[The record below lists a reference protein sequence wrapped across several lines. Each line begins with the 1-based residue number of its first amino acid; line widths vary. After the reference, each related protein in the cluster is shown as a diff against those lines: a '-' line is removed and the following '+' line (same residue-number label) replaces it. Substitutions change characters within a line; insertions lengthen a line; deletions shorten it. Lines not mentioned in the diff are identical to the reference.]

1 MIFPKL
7 LRNSQGIL
15 ESLEFLLKS
24 GFIPKRSFYLAF
36 GHDEEGSGYEGAAAM
51 ADILKSRLKV
61 SKSSSKVSR
70 DISEEAK
77 DENVSVQGSLLY
89 LLDEGSIILK
99 GSSFPGITSSV
110 AL

>member
-1 MIFPKL
+1 M
-7 LRNSQGIL
+7 
-15 ESLEFLLKS
+15 ESLEFLLRS

-51 ADILKSRLKV
+51 ADVLKSRLKV
-61 SKSSSKVSR
+61 STSSSKVSK
-70 DISEEAK
+70 DSSEVSE
-77 DENVSVQGSLLY
+77 DENGSVQGSLLY